1 MDYSKNTK
9 AKTPTGNP
17 RFDAQNL
24 HRTGKAKQDQSDD
37 KTALLARMKAA
48 YAAKKLG

>member
-1 MDYSKNTK
+1 MDYSKTTK

-24 HRTGKAKQDQSDD
+24 HRTGKAKQNLAADKSD
-37 KTALLARMKAA
+37 LLARMKAA
-48 YAAKKLG
+48 FAAKKPE

>member
-1 MDYSKNTK
+1 MDYSKTTK

-24 HRTGKAKQDQSDD
+24 HRTGKARPAETDD
-37 KTALLARMKAA
+37 KATLLARMKAA
-48 YAAKKLG
+48 FAAKKPG

>member
-1 MDYSKNTK
+1 MDYSKTTK

-24 HRTGKAKQDQSDD
+24 HRTGKAKPTEAPE
-37 KTALLARMKAA
+37 KAALLARMKAA
-48 YAAKKLG
+48 FEAKQKA